1 MDIPI
6 VVYDFSWLPGPYDH
20 RGPAKPEE
28 VGKEKTW
35 EEANGKVGVGAR
47 PASP

>member
-1 MDIPI
+1 MERAG
-6 VVYDFSWLPGPYDH
+6 LGK
-20 RGPAKPEE
+20 RGHSGAGVGSREAVRAEE
-28 VGKEKTW
+28 VGREKTW

>member
-1 MDIPI
+1 MERAGLGKRGHPGAGEGTKE
-6 VVYDFSWLPGPYDH
+6 VVQ
-20 RGPAKPEE
+20 AEE
-28 VGKEKTW
+28 AGKEKTW